1 MSSLFT
7 SCRLYIVMEKN
18 IIKKLS
24 GLISEFRLQHC
35 QAVRVI
41 AVEMARIFGANVEK
55 ASLAALLHDCARDL
69 SGADLLKKAKA
80 AGIAIT
86 EVDEMLPELLH
97 APVGALLVQEE
108 FGITDLEIIQAISYH
123 TTGAVK
129 MTVLDKIIFIADL
142 IEPSR
147 QGNLEKVRK
156 LAYTDLDEALLAA
169 YDFTI
174 EFIIRVGS
182 VIHHQTIE
190 ARNEVLK
197 QKTPFFERKF

>member
-1 MSSLFT
+1 MINES
-7 SCRLYIVMEKN
+7 
-18 IIKKLS
+18 
-24 GLISEFRLQHC
+24 RLQHC
-35 QAVRVI
+35 LAVRVI
-41 AVEMARIFGANVEK
+41 AVEMARIFGADVEK

-80 AGIAIT
+80 AALAVT
-86 EVDEMLPELLH
+86 DVDEMLPELLH

-108 FGITDLEIIQAISYH
+108 FGIIDLEIIQAISHH
-123 TTGAVK
+123 TIGAVR

-147 QGNLEKVRK
+147 QGDLQKVRK
-156 LAYTDLDEALLAA
+156 LAYTDLDDALLAA

-174 EFIIRVGS
+174 EFIIRSGS
-182 VIHHQTIE
+182 VIHGQTIY

-197 QKTPFFERKF
+197 QKTPFLNRKF

>member
-1 MSSLFT
+1 
-7 SCRLYIVMEKN
+7 MEKN

-24 GLISEFRLQHC
+24 GMISEFRLQHSL
-35 QAVRVI
+35 AVRSI
-41 AVEMARIFGANVEK
+41 AIEMARIFGADVEK
-55 ASLAALLHDCARDL
+55 ASLSALLHDCARDL

-108 FGITDLEIIQAISYH
+108 FGITDPEIVQAISYH
-123 TTGAVK
+123 TVGAVK
-129 MTVLDKIIFIADL
+129 MTVLEKIIFTADL

-147 QGNLEKVRK
+147 QGNLEMVRK

-169 YDFTI
+169 YDFTLG
-174 EFIIRVGS
+174 IIIKSGS

-190 ARNEVLK
+190 ARNELLK
-197 QKTPFFERKF
+197 QKTSFFKREF